1 MLSPWIKDHEY
12 DAYIT
17 PNERTIDG
25 ALLKGDFDSA
35 AEYANTVIDRY
46 RSNPPE
52 TLPNE
57 LFHVMV
63 KQASMPLYRW
73 AYANVRDAEYVIDH
87 SEIEGVA
94 DVEENVVDL
103 LQKIRRISRETEHDW
118 IAEKQ
123 YIGYRS
129 ELTILALFC
138 HELNHN
144 PGALRAAL
152 PTRKEIDMG
161 STTEGDVETG
171 IDFAV
176 FNITTCQITPL
187 QVKTTNE
194 PFNYRGDILIVS
206 AMEIA
211 GGSNYELQRLQTALV
226 AENEGTATREQRT
239 HINRATSDLIEII
252 AATERSRRENSD
264 DASLHSLPSTKYRQV
279 LT

>member
-1 MLSPWIKDHEY
+1 MLSPWNKGHEY

-35 AEYANTVIDRY
+35 EEYANTVIERY
-46 RSNPPE
+46 RNNPPE

-63 KQASMPLYRW
+63 KQTSMPLYRW

-87 SEIEGVA
+87 DKIAGVT
-94 DVEENVVDL
+94 DVEANLIDL

-129 ELTILALFC
+129 ELTVLALFC
-138 HELNHN
+138 HQLNHN

-152 PTRKEIDMG
+152 PTRKEIDRG
-161 STTEGDVETG
+161 SRAEDGIKTG
-171 IDFAV
+171 IDYAV
-176 FNITTCQITPL
+176 LNIMTCQITPL
-187 QVKTTNE
+187 QVKTKKG
-194 PFNYRGDILIVS
+194 PRSYRGDILIVS
-206 AMEIA
+206 ATEIA
-211 GGSNYELQRLQTALV
+211 GGTNADLLALQSALI
-226 AENEGTATREQRT
+226 AENDGTATRKQRA
-239 HINRATSDLIEII
+239 HVNRASYHLIEIV
-252 AATERSRRENSD
+252 ASRERSRLDDTSDATIVSGAARENR
-264 DASLHSLPSTKYRQV
+264 T
-279 LT
+279 LTP